1 MRGIVKVLIT
11 GCFLAAFAVSG
22 YAGGKREPAPLKVG
36 ILPDADSLPLMVAR
50 DGGFFEAEGVR
61 VELVEFSNPNELS
74 AAIQARRIDGA
85 ISDVLPA
92 AFLAAAGS
100 DMKITS
106 LTNGR
111 YGIVTSPKSG
121 ITNPGGLRGKKI
133 ALSLNTII
141 QYAVDAQLAAAGVTM
156 SEYEAVAVP
165 NMMLRL
171 EMVLNGSID
180 AAGLPEPLLTAAVA
194 QGAVLISTTDA
205 SGIDAGVLLFSKR
218 TLDSRL
224 EDVQAFYRA
233 YERATR
239 EINADPNSF
248 RDFLVE
254 KAGFP
259 EAVRDTFR
267 FVTYTRP
274 ALPAP
279 GQVER
284 ALTWLTDRNLLE
296 AELSFDDLT
305 DPRAVAEWSN

>member
-11 GCFLAAFAVSG
+11 GCFLTVFAVSG
-22 YAGGKREPAPLKVG
+22 YAGGQREAAPLRVG
-36 ILPDADSLPLMVAR
+36 ILPDAASLPLMVAR
-50 DGGFFEAEGVR
+50 DRGFFEEEGVK
-61 VELVEFSNPNELS
+61 VEIVEFSNSNDRD

-92 AFLAAAGS
+92 AFSAANGNGL

-106 LTNGR
+106 MTNGR
-111 YGIVTSPKSG
+111 YGIVASPKSG
-121 ITNPGGLRGKKI
+121 ITSLSGLRGKQI
-133 ALSLNTII
+133 ALSLNSII
-141 QYAVDAQLAAAGVTM
+141 QYAVDTMLAPAGVPM

-274 ALPAP
+274 ALPRP
-279 GQVER
+279 
-284 ALTWLTDRNLLE
+284 DR
-296 AELSFDDLT
+296 
-305 DPRAVAEWSN
+305 SNAR